1 MRITTDRTLGRPLA
15 AMKIPRTAWHT
26 RFVRAGASLRR
37 FVFPV
42 RTASMTLLR
51 LLFRALAFAL
61 FASLC
66 VTSPLEVEAATR
78 PAVEAMPP
86 AGLQA
91 RLESLARR
99 ARPGT
104 FGITVL
110 DLHSGQAWRVNAGQ
124 AFPMMS
130 VFKAPVAAAILDRI
144 ERGQLAM
151 DREVIIHRDALESGT
166 IRDHFR
172 GERMRFTVGQ
182 LLTAA
187 VSRSDNTAVDALLP
201 LAGGPGGV
209 TAFLQAHGIEG
220 MRVDTGERG
229 FRPVFEDL
237 KPGQQ
242 PPANETDAQQLAR
255 LRRGYRAYL
264 ADPRNRSTPDAAA
277 SFLRKLWDGQLLSPA
292 STRHLLDLMYAQT
305 TPSRL
310 RQGLPPGVRL
320 ADKCGTSYTLEKTTA
335 AYNDIGILS
344 WPDGRAVAVAAFLTA
359 STASKDERDA
369 LFAELAREVAAALH
383 PATGGATVP
392 SAPARRSPAST
403 SPAGSGR

>member
-1 MRITTDRTLGRPLA
+1 MT
-15 AMKIPRTAWHT
+15 
-26 RFVRAGASLRR
+26 FLRMSSR
-37 FVFPV
+37 
-42 RTASMTLLR
+42 
-51 LLFRALAFAL
+51 AFAL
-61 FASLC
+61 ALLASLC
-66 VTSPLEVEAATR
+66 ATTPRGVEAATHPTVETR
-78 PAVEAMPP
+78 PST
-86 AGLQA
+86 GLQA
-91 RLESLARR
+91 QLEDLARR

-110 DLHSGQAWRVNAGQ
+110 DLHSGQAWRVNAVR

-130 VFKAPVAAAILDRI
+130 VFKAPVAAAVLDRI
-144 ERGQLAM
+144 ERGRLAM
-151 DREVIIHRDALESGT
+151 DHEVVIRRDALESGT
-166 IRDHFR
+166 IRDHFH

-201 LAGGPGGV
+201 LAGGPGAV
-209 TAFLQAHGIEG
+209 TAFLRAHGIEG

-229 FRPVFEDL
+229 FRPLFEDL
-237 KPGQQ
+237 KPGRQ
-242 PPANETDAQQLAR
+242 PPADETDAQQLAR

-277 SFLRKLWDGQLLSPA
+277 DFLRKLWDGQLLAPA
-292 STRHLLDLMYAQT
+292 PTRRLLDLMYAQT

-359 STASKDERDA
+359 STASRGERDA
-369 LFAELAREVAAALH
+369 LFADLARAVAAALH
-383 PATGGATVP
+383 PAAGNATAP
-392 SAPARRSPAST
+392 SAPARRSPGASAA
-403 SPAGSGR
+403 PAGSGR

>member
-1 MRITTDRTLGRPLA
+1 MIHLHISSG
-15 AMKIPRTAWHT
+15 
-26 RFVRAGASLRR
+26 
-37 FVFPV
+37 
-42 RTASMTLLR
+42 
-51 LLFRALAFAL
+51 AFAL
-61 FASLC
+61 ALLASLC
-66 VTSPLEVEAATR
+66 ATSAPGAEVATHPTVEAA
-78 PAVEAMPP
+78 PSI
-86 AGLQA
+86 GLQVQ
-91 RLESLARR
+91 LEDLARR

-104 FGITVL
+104 FGIAVL

-166 IRDHFR
+166 IRDHFH
-172 GERMRFTVGQ
+172 GEQMRFTVGQ

-187 VSRSDNTAVDALLP
+187 VSKSDNTAVDALLP

-255 LRRGYRAYL
+255 LRRGYQAYL

-277 SFLRKLWDGQLLSPA
+277 DFLRKLWNGQLLTPA

-344 WPDGRAVAVAAFLTA
+344 WPDGRAVAIAAFLTA
-359 STASKDERDA
+359 STAPKDERDA

-383 PATGGATVP
+383 TATGGATAP
-392 SAPARRSPAST
+392 SAPARRSPVST